1 MKIKSF
7 ILTTMAAVALVFG
20 VSSCGGDDDVPPVPE
35 SPVADLLAGSYS
47 GTETMTVS
55 GDIDESEKVFQ
66 FTKANDTTVDMV
78 IPAYGEGM
86 MTLPEL
92 PVKGIIL
99 AKQDEYIAGVLPID
113 PTTGTASYSGK
124 VKNAKGEE
132 KTYVVSDFMVLYST
146 KDNAIMVTFKLKYGN
161 MPFDF
166 DGVFTGKKLLK

>member
-1 MKIKSF
+1 MKIKHF
-7 ILTTMAAVALVFG
+7 MMMTMAAVALVFG
-20 VSSCGGDDDVPPVPE
+20 VSSCGGDDDVTPVPD
-35 SPVADLLAGSYS
+35 PLANQVAGNYS
-47 GTETMTVS
+47 GTERMTVS
-55 GDIDESEKVFQ
+55 GDIDESDKVFQ
-66 FTKANDTTVDMV
+66 FTKANDTTVDLV

-99 AKQDEYIAGVLPID
+99 YKEGDNIAGALSQ
-113 PTTGTASYSGK
+113 GSYSGT

-166 DGVFTGKKLLK
+166 DGVFTGQKLLK

>member
-7 ILTTMAAVALVFG
+7 MLMTMAAVALVFG

-35 SPVADLLAGSYS
+35 SPTANLVAGNYS

-55 GDIDESEKVFQ
+55 GDEDKNDVIFQ
-66 FTKANDTTVDMV
+66 FTRATDSTVDMV

-99 AKQDEYIAGVLPID
+99 VKEDTNIAGALPLGSY
-113 PTTGTASYSGK
+113 TGT

-132 KTYVVSDFMVLYST
+132 KTYVVSDFMVLYSG

-166 DGVFTGKKLLK
+166 DGVFTGQKSVK

>member
-35 SPVADLLAGSYS
+35 SPVANLVAGNYS

-55 GDIDESEKVFQ
+55 GDEDKNDVIFQ
-66 FTKANDTTVDMV
+66 FTRATDSTVDMV

-99 AKQDEYIAGVLPID
+99 VKEDTNIAGALPLGSY
-113 PTTGTASYSGK
+113 TGT

-132 KTYVVSDFMVLYST
+132 KTYVVSDFMVLYSG

>member
-20 VSSCGGDDDVPPVPE
+20 VSSCGGDDVPPVPE

-99 AKQDEYIAGVLPID
+99 VKEDTNIAGALPLGSY
-113 PTTGTASYSGK
+113 TGT

-132 KTYVVSDFMVLYST
+132 KTYVVSDFMVLYSG

>member
-1 MKIKSF
+1 MKIKHF
-7 ILTTMAAVALVFG
+7 MMMTMAAVALVFG

-35 SPVADLLAGSYS
+35 SPVADLLVGSYS
-47 GTETMTVS
+47 GTEIMTVS
-55 GDIDESEKVFQ
+55 GDIDESDKVFQ

-99 AKQDEYIAGVLPID
+99 AKQDEYIAGVLPIN
-113 PTTGTASYSGK
+113 PTTGTASYSGT

-132 KTYVVSDFMVLYST
+132 KTYVVSDFMVLYSG

>member
-7 ILTTMAAVALVFG
+7 MLMTMAAVALVFG

-35 SPVADLLAGSYS
+35 SPTANLVAGNYS

-55 GDIDESEKVFQ
+55 GDEDKNDVIFQ
-66 FTKANDTTVDMV
+66 FTRANDTTVDMV

-99 AKQDEYIAGVLPID
+99 VKEDTNIAGALPLGSY
-113 PTTGTASYSGK
+113 TGT

-132 KTYVVSDFMVLYST
+132 KTYVVSDFMVLYDS
-146 KDNAIMVTFKLKYGN
+146 KKNDIMVTFKLKYGN

>member
-20 VSSCGGDDDVPPVPE
+20 VSSCGGDDVPPVPE

-99 AKQDEYIAGVLPID
+99 VKEDTNIAGALPLGSY
-113 PTTGTASYSGK
+113 TGT
-124 VKNAKGEE
+124 VKNAKGED
-132 KTYVVSDFMVLYST
+132 KTYVVSDFMVLYDS
-146 KDNAIMVTFKLKYGN
+146 KKNAIMVTFKLKYGN

-166 DGVFTGKKLLK
+166 NGVFTGQKLLK

>member
-20 VSSCGGDDDVPPVPE
+20 VSSCGGDDVPPVPE

-99 AKQDEYIAGVLPID
+99 VKEDTNIAGALPLGSY
-113 PTTGTASYSGK
+113 TGT

-132 KTYVVSDFMVLYST
+132 KTYVVSDFMVLYDS
-146 KDNAIMVTFKLKYGN
+146 KENAIMVTFKLKYGN

-166 DGVFTGKKLLK
+166 NGVFTGQKLLK

>member
-7 ILTTMAAVALVFG
+7 MMMTMAAVALVFG

-35 SPVADLLAGSYS
+35 SPVADLLVGSYS
-47 GTETMTVS
+47 GTEIMTVS
-55 GDIDESEKVFQ
+55 GDIDESDKVFQ
-66 FTKANDTTVDMV
+66 FTKANDTTVDLV

-99 AKQDEYIAGVLPID
+99 VKEDTNIAGALPLSSY
-113 PTTGTASYSGK
+113 TGT

-132 KTYVVSDFMVLYST
+132 KTYVVSDFMVLYDSE
-146 KDNAIMVTFKLKYGN
+146 KNAIMVTFKLKYGN